1 MRYIFPA
8 AILLGLSIPIAR
20 AIRALPSTTG
30 SATGG
35 DSFTGTFGIS
45 ADTADTPAPGIIEEV
60 INQASALLDNF
71 GSGIMTTAR
80 RVWTP
85 PAAAAPYLA
94 DITAA
99 ESRYG
104 LPPGLLARQLQQE
117 SSYKPSII
125 FGQVKSSAGALG
137 IAQFMPA
144 TASEMGIDP
153 LNPSQA
159 IDGAGRYMAQLY
171 ARFGDWGQALAAYN
185 WGQGNVARK
194 GLAKAPAETK
204 NYFSSILSDLGLMA

>member
-1 MRYIFPA
+1 MRYIVPA

-20 AIRALPSTTG
+20 AIRALPGTTG
-30 SATGG
+30 SAAGNSYTG
-35 DSFTGTFGIS
+35 DVGIS
-45 ADTADTPAPGIIEEV
+45 ADPVEADPTGIVEEV
-60 INQASALLDNF
+60 IHQATALLDNF
-71 GSGIMTTAR
+71 GTSIMNTAR
-80 RVWTP
+80 KVWTP

-99 ESRYG
+99 EQRYG

-144 TASEMGIDP
+144 TAAEMGIDP